1 MYKEL
6 DELIS
11 SYEKNFELVSEF
23 WSVDGMDDAIDI
35 IRVFEEADWTSLIN
49 DLNNKSSLWK
59 TLLAQCMIDKEDSHV
74 LEILNL
80 LTETDDKILFR
91 TVINKLSGY
100 DLEQIENRKT
110 IEEKINELMPEA
122 NDLDKMYLNNYLKR
136 QVE

>member
-1 MYKEL
+1 
-6 DELIS
+6 
-11 SYEKNFELVSEF
+11 
-23 WSVDGMDDAIDI
+23 
-35 IRVFEEADWTSLIN
+35 
-49 DLNNKSSLWK
+49 
-59 TLLAQCMIDKEDSHV
+59 MIDKEDSHV

-122 NDLDKMYLNNYLKR
+122 NDLDKMYLNNYLKK